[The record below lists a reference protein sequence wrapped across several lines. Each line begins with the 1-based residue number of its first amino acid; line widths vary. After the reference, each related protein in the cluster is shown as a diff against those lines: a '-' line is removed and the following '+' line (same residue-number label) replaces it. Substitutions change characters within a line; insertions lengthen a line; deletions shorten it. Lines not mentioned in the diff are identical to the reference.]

1 MTHRFFPLLFSI
13 LLSTICLAQEWQIL
27 SLPRQEQLSSQRI
40 LQVIQD
46 SEGFLWYAT
55 EGGGL
60 CRDDGR
66 QMMVF
71 RNDAEHP
78 HLLGSNDIACVA
90 VAGKY
95 YIIIGTFHGAYVL
108 DKRNYDIRHLKEV
121 DDKRVDDII
130 VGKNGNWWL
139 TANKKVYEYDAE
151 GHFLHTFVGRDKY
164 IFRLHEDRQGRLW
177 GAEWE
182 GGLLRCDGKGF
193 VSVPWPVNV
202 MPTSIRDNDTVS
214 EGLLIGTFGRG
225 VVSYDIGRGTVET
238 TELGDSFSI
247 SRVSYDRQGRM
258 LVADGR
264 GNCYAMTKGKQK
276 KWYGGRIL
284 TRFVAD
290 SMRSAYGLSS
300 RPTALAESIDGGVW
314 FSTGHDIRCKKGD
327 KEEVVLPDTK
337 DVSAMTFTKDKTLW
351 LATIYGTLIA
361 YRDGKLMTD
370 DYASNEYGDAVLA
383 LQTDSLGRLLIV
395 CERYVRI
402 YDIVRHTLR
411 QQNREEAGVYC
422 VELEETIPDE
432 RWSQPKPRINDLL
445 PVWLLWLLIV
455 LLIISVV
462 LSVYAF
468 YLHRQRKRFLAVMT
482 KEHTAR
488 KHDNKGNRPDL
499 SDEWLKKAISVV
511 EEHIADDGYGVE
523 QLASDMYMSR
533 MTFYRKLQS
542 STGQKPTEFIRT
554 IRLHH
559 AAELLREGHLSVT
572 EVAYATG
579 FSSVSYFSRCFR
591 TMYGVPP
598 THFGKTT
605 TAEDLSPSQIP
616 DSDDVLL

>member
-1 MTHRFFPLLFSI
+1 MAHRFFPLLFSV
-13 LLSTICLAQEWQIL
+13 LLSTICLAQEWQML
-27 SLPRQEQLSSQRI
+27 SLPRQEQLSSQRV
-40 LQVIQD
+40 LQVVQD

-66 QMMVF
+66 QMIVF

-78 HLLGSNDIACVA
+78 HLLGSNNIACIA

-95 YIIIGTFHGAYVL
+95 YIIIGTFHGAYIL

-139 TANKKVYEYDAE
+139 TANKKVYEYNAE
-151 GHFLHTFVGRDKY
+151 GHLLHTFAGRDKY

-193 VSVPWPVNV
+193 VPVPWPVDV
-202 MPTSIRDNDTVS
+202 MPTSIKDNDAVS
-214 EGLLIGTFGRG
+214 EGLIIGTFGRG
-225 VVSYDIGRGTVET
+225 VLSYDIERGTVET
-238 TELGDSFSI
+238 TELGDSFSM
-247 SRVSYDRQGRM
+247 SRAGYDRQGRM

-276 KWYGGRIL
+276 EWYGGRIL

-290 SMRSAYGLSS
+290 SLRSAYGLSA
-300 RPTALAESIDGGVW
+300 RPTAWAKSMDGEVW
-314 FSTGHDIRCKKGD
+314 FSTGHDIRCMIQG
-327 KEEVVLPDTK
+327 EEKVVLPDTK
-337 DVSAMTFTKDKTLW
+337 DVSAMTFTKDNTLW
-351 LATIYGTLIA
+351 LATIYGTLIM

-383 LQTDSLGRLLIV
+383 LQTDSSGRLLIV

-411 QQNREEAGVYC
+411 QQNIEETGVYR
-422 VELEETIPDE
+422 VELEETSPDE
-432 RWSQPKPRINDLL
+432 RWSQPEPRIKDLL
-445 PVWLLWLLIV
+445 PAWLLWMLTV
-455 LLIISVV
+455 LLIILAM
-462 LSVYAF
+462 LSFYVF
-468 YLHRQRKRFLAVMT
+468 YLHRQRKRFLTVMT
-482 KEHTAR
+482 KEHTTTKR
-488 KHDNKGNRPDL
+488 NEGSKPDL
-499 SDEWLKKAISVV
+499 SDEWLKRAIAVV
-511 EEHIADDGYGVE
+511 EQHIADDSYGVE
-523 QLASDMYMSR
+523 QLASDMCMSR

-554 IRLHH
+554 IRLHR

-598 THFGKTT
+598 TQLNSCTLANEELTT
-605 TAEDLSPSQIP
+605 
-616 DSDDVLL
+616 